1 MSLSTF
7 VSLLLTFCVPYLV
20 YIKFTIQ
27 PKRGFSILFITII
40 GIGPLIKLE
49 LLGILALLLLIF
61 TLFIKDKNIQIGL
74 FLASFFILIQVFSAS
89 INISLLNYLMI
100 YFLPIS
106 LISGIFSLMMIGHWF
121 LVDPTISKEG
131 MKKIAIVTSLQS
143 LALIPL
149 VQFDLINSGIVPIYK
164 LIIIFLYATTSILAF
179 ASYKSLNEKS
189 YTGVM
194 AATGLSY
201 LSLIVS
207 IGASGTLL
215 LLS

>member
-1 MSLSTF
+1 M
-7 VSLLLTFCVPYLV
+7 
-20 YIKFTIQ
+20 IQ

-40 GIGPLIKLE
+40 GIGSLIKLE
-49 LLGILALLLLIF
+49 LLGLLALVLLIF

-74 FLASFFILIQVFSAS
+74 FFGSFFIFIQVFSAS
-89 INISLLNYLMI
+89 INVSLLNYLMV

-106 LISGIFSLMMIGHWF
+106 LISGVFSLMMIGHWF

-149 VQFDLINSGIVPIYK
+149 VQFDFINSGIVPIYK
-164 LIIIFLYATTSILAF
+164 LVIICLYATTSILAF

-207 IGASGTLL
+207 IGATGTLL
-215 LLS
+215 LF

>member
-7 VSLLLTFCVPYLV
+7 VCLLLTFCIPYLV
-20 YIKFTIQ
+20 YIKLTIQ

-40 GIGPLIKLE
+40 GIGSLIKLE
-49 LLGILALLLLIF
+49 LLGLLALVLLIF

-74 FLASFFILIQVFSAS
+74 FFGSFFIFIQVFSAS

-149 VQFDLINSGIVPIYK
+149 VQFDFINSGIVPIYK
-164 LIIIFLYATTSILAF
+164 LVIICLYATTSIIAF

-207 IGASGTLL
+207 IGATGTLL
-215 LLS
+215 LF

>member
-7 VSLLLTFCVPYLV
+7 VCLLLTFCIPYLV
-20 YIKFTIQ
+20 YIKLTIQ
-27 PKRGFSILFITII
+27 PKRGFRILFITII
-40 GIGPLIKLE
+40 GIGSLIKLE
-49 LLGILALLLLIF
+49 LLGLLALVLLIF

-74 FLASFFILIQVFSAS
+74 FFGSFFIFIQVFSAS

-149 VQFDLINSGIVPIYK
+149 VQFDFINSGIVPIYK

>member
-7 VSLLLTFCVPYLV
+7 VCLLLTFCIPYLV
-20 YIKFTIQ
+20 YIKFMIQ

-40 GIGPLIKLE
+40 GIGSLIKLE
-49 LLGILALLLLIF
+49 LLGLLALVLLIF

-74 FLASFFILIQVFSAS
+74 FFGSFFIFIQVFSAS

-143 LALIPL
+143 LTLIPL
-149 VQFDLINSGIVPIYK
+149 VQFDFINSGIVAIYK
-164 LIIIFLYATTSILAF
+164 LIIICLYATTSLLAF

-207 IGASGTLL
+207 IGATGTLL
-215 LLS
+215 LF

>member
-7 VSLLLTFCVPYLV
+7 VCLLLTFCIPYLV

-40 GIGPLIKLE
+40 GIGSLIKLE
-49 LLGILALLLLIF
+49 LLGLLALVLLIF

-74 FLASFFILIQVFSAS
+74 FLGSFFIFIQVFSAS
-89 INISLLNYLMI
+89 INTSLLNYLMI

-149 VQFDLINSGIVPIYK
+149 VQFDFINSGIVPIYK

-207 IGASGTLL
+207 IGATGTLL
-215 LLS
+215 LF

>member
-1 MSLSTF
+1 M
-7 VSLLLTFCVPYLV
+7 
-20 YIKFTIQ
+20 IKPRQ
-27 PKRGFSILFITII
+27 GFSILFLTLICTTGFINFDIFII
-40 GIGPLIKLE
+40 VS
-49 LLGILALLLLIF
+49 LLLLIISIF
-61 TLFIKDKNIQIGL
+61 TKNKIIEIFLFFVS
-74 FLASFFILIQVFSAS
+74 FLILNS
-89 INISLLNYLMI
+89 ILLNSFETEFLI
-100 YFLPIS
+100 YILQYILPIS
-106 LISGIFSLMMIGHWF
+106 LISGVFSLMMIGHWF

-131 MKKIAIVTSLQS
+131 MKKIAIFTSVQPL
-143 LALIPL
+143 LIIPL
-149 VQFDLINSGIVPIYK
+149 VYFNYLTDDISYIYK
-164 LIIIFLYATTSILAF
+164 LVIMFLYLSTAILSF

>member
-7 VSLLLTFCVPYLV
+7 VCLLLTFCIPYLV
-20 YIKFTIQ
+20 YIKLTIQ

-40 GIGPLIKLE
+40 GIGSLIKLE
-49 LLGILALLLLIF
+49 LLGLLALVLLIF

-74 FLASFFILIQVFSAS
+74 FFGSFFIFIQVFSAS

-143 LALIPL
+143 LTLIPL
-149 VQFDLINSGIVPIYK
+149 VQFDFINSGIVPIYK
-164 LIIIFLYATTSILAF
+164 LIIICLYATTSLLAF

-207 IGASGTLL
+207 IGATGTLL
-215 LLS
+215 LF

>member
-1 MSLSTF
+1 M
-7 VSLLLTFCVPYLV
+7 
-20 YIKFTIQ
+20 IQ

-40 GIGPLIKLE
+40 GIGSLIKLE
-49 LLGILALLLLIF
+49 LLGLLALVLLIF

-74 FLASFFILIQVFSAS
+74 FFGSFFIFIQVFSAS

-149 VQFDLINSGIVPIYK
+149 VQFDFINSEIVPIYK
-164 LIIIFLYATTSILAF
+164 LVIICLYATTSILAF

-207 IGASGTLL
+207 IGATGTLL
-215 LLS
+215 LF

>member
-1 MSLSTF
+1 M
-7 VSLLLTFCVPYLV
+7 
-20 YIKFTIQ
+20 IQ

-40 GIGPLIKLE
+40 GIGSFIKLE
-49 LLGILALLLLIF
+49 LLGLLALVLLIF

-74 FLASFFILIQVFSAS
+74 FFGSFFIFIQVFSAS

-149 VQFDLINSGIVPIYK
+149 VQFDFINSGIVPMYK
-164 LIIIFLYATTSILAF
+164 LIIICLYATTSILAF

-207 IGASGTLL
+207 IGATGTLL
-215 LLS
+215 LF

>member
-1 MSLSTF
+1 M
-7 VSLLLTFCVPYLV
+7 
-20 YIKFTIQ
+20 IQ

-40 GIGPLIKLE
+40 GIGSLIKLE
-49 LLGILALLLLIF
+49 LLGLLALVLLIF

-74 FLASFFILIQVFSAS
+74 FFGSFFIFIQVFSAS

-143 LALIPL
+143 LTLIPL
-149 VQFDLINSGIVPIYK
+149 VQFDFINSGIVPIYK
-164 LIIIFLYATTSILAF
+164 LIIICLYATTSLLAF

-207 IGASGTLL
+207 IGATGTLL
-215 LLS
+215 LF

>member
-7 VSLLLTFCVPYLV
+7 VCLLLTFCIPYLV

-40 GIGPLIKLE
+40 GIGSLIKLE
-49 LLGILALLLLIF
+49 LLGLLALVLLIF

-74 FLASFFILIQVFSAS
+74 FFGSFFIFIQVFSAS

-149 VQFDLINSGIVPIYK
+149 VQFDFINSGIVPIYK
-164 LIIIFLYATTSILAF
+164 LVIICLYATTSILAF

-207 IGASGTLL
+207 IGATGTLL
-215 LLS
+215 LF

>member
-1 MSLSTF
+1 M
-7 VSLLLTFCVPYLV
+7 TFCIPYLA
-20 YIKFTIQ
+20 YIKFRIQ

-40 GIGPLIKLE
+40 GIGSLIKLE
-49 LLGILALLLLIF
+49 LLGILALVLLIF

-74 FLASFFILIQVFSAS
+74 FLGSFFIFIQVFSAS

-149 VQFDLINSGIVPIYK
+149 VQFDFINSGIVPIYK
-164 LIIIFLYATTSILAF
+164 LIIICLYATTSILAF

-207 IGASGTLL
+207 IGATGTLL
-215 LLS
+215 LF

>member
-1 MSLSTF
+1 M
-7 VSLLLTFCVPYLV
+7 
-20 YIKFTIQ
+20 
-27 PKRGFSILFITII
+27 LFITII
-40 GIGPLIKLE
+40 GIGSFIKLE
-49 LLGILALLLLIF
+49 LLGLLALVLLIF

-74 FLASFFILIQVFSAS
+74 FFGSFFIFIQVFSAS

-149 VQFDLINSGIVPIYK
+149 VQFDFINSGIVPIYK

-207 IGASGTLL
+207 IGATGTLL
-215 LLS
+215 LF

>member
-7 VSLLLTFCVPYLV
+7 VCLLLTFCIPYLV
-20 YIKFTIQ
+20 YIKLTIQ

-40 GIGPLIKLE
+40 GIGSLIKLE
-49 LLGILALLLLIF
+49 LLGLLALVLLIF

-74 FLASFFILIQVFSAS
+74 FFGSFFIFIQVFSAS

-149 VQFDLINSGIVPIYK
+149 VQFDFINSGIVPIYK
-164 LIIIFLYATTSILAF
+164 LIIICLYATTSILAF

-207 IGASGTLL
+207 IGATGTLL
-215 LLS
+215 LF

>member
-1 MSLSTF
+1 M
-7 VSLLLTFCVPYLV
+7 
-20 YIKFTIQ
+20 IQ

-40 GIGPLIKLE
+40 GIGSLIKLE
-49 LLGILALLLLIF
+49 LLGLLALVLLIF

-74 FLASFFILIQVFSAS
+74 FFGSFFIFIQVFSAS
-89 INISLLNYLMI
+89 INVSLLNYLMV

-149 VQFDLINSGIVPIYK
+149 VQFDFINSGIVPIYK
-164 LIIIFLYATTSILAF
+164 LIIICLYATTSLLAF

-207 IGASGTLL
+207 IGATGTLL
-215 LLS
+215 LF

>member
-1 MSLSTF
+1 MRN
-7 VSLLLTFCVPYLV
+7 
-20 YIKFTIQ
+20 K
-27 PKRGFSILFITII
+27 IL
-40 GIGPLIKLE
+40 E
-49 LLGILALLLLIF
+49 IF
-61 TLFIKDKNIQIGL
+61 L
-74 FLASFFILIQVFSAS
+74 FLVSFLILNHIIF
-89 INISLLNYLMI
+89 NNFDTEFLNYILK
-100 YFLPIS
+100 YLLPIS
-106 LISGIFSLMMIGHWF
+106 LISGVFSLMMIGHWF

-131 MKKIAIVTSLQS
+131 MKKIAIVTSVQPL
-143 LALIPL
+143 LI
-149 VQFDLINSGIVPIYK
+149 IPIIYFNYLTEDIGDTYK
-164 LIIIFLYATTSILAF
+164 LVIMFLYLSTAVLSF

>member
-1 MSLSTF
+1 M
-7 VSLLLTFCVPYLV
+7 
-20 YIKFTIQ
+20 IKPRQ
-27 PKRGFSILFITII
+27 GFSILFLS
-40 GIGPLIKLE
+40 LICSTGL
-49 LLGILALLLLIF
+49 INFDISIVVSLLLLIISIF
-61 TLFIKDKNIQIGL
+61 MKNKIIEILLFFVS
-74 FLASFFILIQVFSAS
+74 FLILNSILINSFETE
-89 INISLLNYLMI
+89 ILTYILKYI
-100 YFLPIS
+100 LPIS
-106 LISGIFSLMMIGHWF
+106 LISGVFSLMMIGHWF

-131 MKKIAIVTSLQS
+131 MKKIAIVTSVQPL
-143 LALIPL
+143 LIIPL
-149 VQFDLINSGIVPIYK
+149 VYFNYLTDDISYIYK
-164 LIIIFLYATTSILAF
+164 LVIMFLYLSTAILSF

>member
-7 VSLLLTFCVPYLV
+7 VCLLLTFCIPYLL
-20 YIKFTIQ
+20 YIKFTIK
-27 PKRGFSILFITII
+27 PKRGFSMLFITII
-40 GIGPLIKLE
+40 GIGSLIKLE
-49 LLGILALLLLIF
+49 LLGILALVLLIF
-61 TLFIKDKNIQIGL
+61 TLFIEDKNIQIGL
-74 FLASFFILIQVFSAS
+74 FLGSFFIFIQVFSAS

-106 LISGIFSLMMIGHWF
+106 LISGVFSLMMIGHWF

-149 VQFDLINSGIVPIYK
+149 VQFDFINSGIVPIYK
-164 LIIIFLYATTSILAF
+164 LIIICLYATTSILAF

>member
-7 VSLLLTFCVPYLV
+7 VFVLLVFCIPYLGFIRNS
-20 YIKFTIQ
+20 IKPRQ
-27 PKRGFSILFITII
+27 GFSILFLSLICTAGLINFDIFII
-40 GIGPLIKLE
+40 
-49 LLGILALLLLIF
+49 ASLLLLIISIF
-61 TLFIKDKNIQIGL
+61 TKNKIIE
-74 FLASFFILIQVFSAS
+74 
-89 INISLLNYLMI
+89 ISLFFVSFLILNSILLNSFETEFLNYILKYI
-100 YFLPIS
+100 LPIS
-106 LISGIFSLMMIGHWF
+106 LISGVFSLMMIGHWF

-131 MKKIAIVTSLQS
+131 MKKIAIFTSVQPL
-143 LALIPL
+143 LIIPL
-149 VQFDLINSGIVPIYK
+149 VYFNYLTDDISYIYK
-164 LIIIFLYATTSILAF
+164 LVIMFLYLSTAILSF

>member
-1 MSLSTF
+1 MSLSIF
-7 VSLLLTFCVPYLV
+7 ISLLLTFCVPYLA

-40 GIGPLIKLE
+40 GIGPLIRLE

-61 TLFIKDKNIQIGL
+61 TLFIRDKNIQIGL
-74 FLASFFILIQVFSAS
+74 FLSSFFIFIQVFSTS
-89 INISLLNYLMI
+89 INISLLNYLII

-149 VQFDLINSGIVPIYK
+149 VQFDFINSGIVPIYK
-164 LIIIFLYATTSILAF
+164 LIIICLYATTSILAF

>member
-7 VSLLLTFCVPYLV
+7 VCLLLTFCIPYLV
-20 YIKFTIQ
+20 YIKLTIQ

-40 GIGPLIKLE
+40 GIGSLIKLE
-49 LLGILALLLLIF
+49 LLGLLALVLLIF

-74 FLASFFILIQVFSAS
+74 FIGSFFIFIQVFSTS

-149 VQFDLINSGIVPIYK
+149 VQFDFINSGIVPIYK
-164 LIIIFLYATTSILAF
+164 LIIICLYATTSLLAF

-207 IGASGTLL
+207 IGATGTLL
-215 LLS
+215 LF

>member
-7 VSLLLTFCVPYLV
+7 VFVLLVFCIPYLG
-20 YIKFTIQ
+20 YIRYSVKPRQ
-27 PKRGFSILFITII
+27 GFSILFLS
-40 GIGPLIKLE
+40 LISSTAFINFD
-49 LLGILALLLLIF
+49 ILVIFSLLLIIISIF
-61 TLFIKDKNIQIGL
+61 MRNKILEIFL
-74 FLASFFILIQVFSAS
+74 FLVSFLILNHIIF
-89 INISLLNYLMI
+89 NNFDTEFLNYVLK
-100 YFLPIS
+100 YLLPIS
-106 LISGIFSLMMIGHWF
+106 LISGVFSLMMIGHWF

-131 MKKIAIVTSLQS
+131 MKKIAIVTSVQPL
-143 LALIPL
+143 LI
-149 VQFDLINSGIVPIYK
+149 IPIIYFNYLTEDIGDTYK
-164 LIIIFLYATTSILAF
+164 LVIMFLYLSTAVLSF

>member
-20 YIKFTIQ
+20 YIKLTIQ

-40 GIGPLIKLE
+40 GIGSLIKLE
-49 LLGILALLLLIF
+49 LLGLLALVLLIF

-74 FLASFFILIQVFSAS
+74 FFGSFFIFIQVFSAS
-89 INISLLNYLMI
+89 INVSLLNYLMV

-149 VQFDLINSGIVPIYK
+149 VQFDFINSGIVPIYK
-164 LIIIFLYATTSILAF
+164 LIIICLYATTSLLAF

-207 IGASGTLL
+207 IGATGTLL
-215 LLS
+215 LF

>member
-7 VSLLLTFCVPYLV
+7 VFVLLVFCIPYLGFIRNS
-20 YIKFTIQ
+20 IKPRQ
-27 PKRGFSILFITII
+27 GFSILFLSLICTTGLINFDIFII
-40 GIGPLIKLE
+40 IS
-49 LLGILALLLLIF
+49 LLLLVISIF
-61 TLFIKDKNIQIGL
+61 TKNKIIEIFLFFVS
-74 FLASFFILIQVFSAS
+74 FLILNS
-89 INISLLNYLMI
+89 ILLNSFETEFLNYILQYI
-100 YFLPIS
+100 LPIS
-106 LISGIFSLMMIGHWF
+106 LISGVFSLMMIGHWF

-131 MKKIAIVTSLQS
+131 MKKIAIFTSVQPL
-143 LALIPL
+143 LIIPL
-149 VQFDLINSGIVPIYK
+149 VYFNYLTDDISYIYK
-164 LIIIFLYATTSILAF
+164 LVIMFLYLSTAILSF

>member
-7 VSLLLTFCVPYLV
+7 IFVILVFCIPYLS
-20 YIKFTIQ
+20 YIRYSVKPRQ
-27 PKRGFSILFITII
+27 GFSVLFLSLITFIVLINFDILVIVSI
-40 GIGPLIKLE
+40 
-49 LLGILALLLLIF
+49 LLLI
-61 TLFIKDKNIQIGL
+61 ISIIMKNEILETFL
-74 FLASFFILIQVFSAS
+74 FLLSFLILNS
-89 INISLLNYLMI
+89 IIFTSFEAEFLHYILKYLI
-100 YFLPIS
+100 PIS
-106 LISGIFSLMMIGHWF
+106 LVSGIFSLMMIGHWF

-131 MKKIAIVTSLQS
+131 MKKIATVTSVQPL
-143 LALIPL
+143 LIIPL
-149 VQFDLINSGIVPIYK
+149 VYFNYLNEDLGDTYK
-164 LIIIFLYATTSILAF
+164 LVIMFLYLSTAVLSF

>member
-1 MSLSTF
+1 M
-7 VSLLLTFCVPYLV
+7 
-20 YIKFTIQ
+20 IQ

-40 GIGPLIKLE
+40 GIGSLIKLE
-49 LLGILALLLLIF
+49 LLGLLALVLLIF

-74 FLASFFILIQVFSAS
+74 FFGSFFIFIQVFSAS

-149 VQFDLINSGIVPIYK
+149 VQFDFINSGIVPIYK
-164 LIIIFLYATTSILAF
+164 LIIICLYATTSILAF

-207 IGASGTLL
+207 IGATGTLL
-215 LLS
+215 LF

>member
-7 VSLLLTFCVPYLV
+7 VCLLLTFCIPYLV
-20 YIKFTIQ
+20 YIKLTIQ

-40 GIGPLIKLE
+40 GIGSLIKLE
-49 LLGILALLLLIF
+49 LLGLLALVLLIF

-74 FLASFFILIQVFSAS
+74 FFGSFFIFIQVFSAS

-149 VQFDLINSGIVPIYK
+149 VQFDFINSGIVPIYK
-164 LIIIFLYATTSILAF
+164 LIIICLYATTSLLAF

-194 AATGLSY
+194 ASTGLSY

-207 IGASGTLL
+207 IGATGTLL
-215 LLS
+215 LF

>member
-7 VSLLLTFCVPYLV
+7 VCLLFTFCIPYLV

-40 GIGPLIKLE
+40 GIGSLIKFE
-49 LLGILALLLLIF
+49 LLGILALVLLIF
-61 TLFIKDKNIQIGL
+61 TLFLKNKNIQIGL
-74 FLASFFILIQVFSAS
+74 FLGSFFIFIQVFSSS

-149 VQFDLINSGIVPIYK
+149 VQFDFINSGIVPIYK
-164 LIIIFLYATTSILAF
+164 LIIICLYATTSILAF

-207 IGASGTLL
+207 IGATGTLL
-215 LLS
+215 LF

>member
-7 VSLLLTFCVPYLV
+7 VFVLLVFCIPYLG
-20 YIKFTIQ
+20 YIRYSVKPRQ
-27 PKRGFSILFITII
+27 GFSILFLS
-40 GIGPLIKLE
+40 LISCTVFIKFDTLVVVS
-49 LLGILALLLLIF
+49 LLLLIISIF
-61 TLFIKDKNIQIGL
+61 MKNKIFETFL
-74 FLASFFILIQVFSAS
+74 FLLSFLILNIFIFNSFES
-89 INISLLNYLMI
+89 EFLNYIFKYL
-100 YFLPIS
+100 LPIS
-106 LISGIFSLMMIGHWF
+106 LVSGVFSLMMIGHWF

-131 MKKIAIVTSLQS
+131 MKKIAIVTSIQ
-143 LALIPL
+143 PL
-149 VQFDLINSGIVPIYK
+149 
-164 LIIIFLYATTSILAF
+164 LIIPFVYFNLLTDDIGNTFKLVIMFLYLSTAILSF

>member
-7 VSLLLTFCVPYLV
+7 VCLLLTFCIPYLV
-20 YIKFTIQ
+20 YIKLTIQ

-40 GIGPLIKLE
+40 GIGSLIKLE
-49 LLGILALLLLIF
+49 LLGLLALVLLIF

-74 FLASFFILIQVFSAS
+74 FLGSFFIFIQVFSAS

-143 LALIPL
+143 LTLIPL
-149 VQFDLINSGIVPIYK
+149 VQFDFINSGIVPIYK
-164 LIIIFLYATTSILAF
+164 LIIICLYATTSILAF

-207 IGASGTLL
+207 IGATGTLL
-215 LLS
+215 LF

>member
-7 VSLLLTFCVPYLV
+7 VFVLLVFCIPYLG
-20 YIKFTIQ
+20 YIRNSIK
-27 PKRGFSILFITII
+27 PRRGFSILFLS
-40 GIGPLIKLE
+40 LICSTALINFDV
-49 LLGILALLLLIF
+49 LVIVSLLLLIISI
-61 TLFIKDKNIQIGL
+61 FINNKGIE
-74 FLASFFILIQVFSAS
+74 
-89 INISLLNYLMI
+89 ISLFSLSFLIFNNILFKTFEVDLSNYVLQ
-100 YFLPIS
+100 YLLPIS
-106 LISGIFSLMMIGHWF
+106 LISGVFSLMMIGHWF

-131 MKKIAIVTSLQS
+131 MKKIAILTSVQS
-143 LALIPL
+143 LLIIPL
-149 VQFDLINSGIVPIYK
+149 IYFNFLTDDLGDTYK
-164 LIIIFLYATTSILAF
+164 LVIMFLYLSTAILSF

>member
-61 TLFIKDKNIQIGL
+61 TLFIRDKNIQIGL
-74 FLASFFILIQVFSAS
+74 FLSSFFIFIQVFSTS

-149 VQFDLINSGIVPIYK
+149 VQFDFINSGIVPIYK

>member
-7 VSLLLTFCVPYLV
+7 VYLLMTFCIPYLV
-20 YIKFTIQ
+20 YIKFRIQ

-40 GIGPLIKLE
+40 GIGSLIKLE
-49 LLGILALLLLIF
+49 LLGILALVLLIF
-61 TLFIKDKNIQIGL
+61 TLFIKNKNIQIGL
-74 FLASFFILIQVFSAS
+74 FLGSFFIFIQIFSVS
-89 INISLLNYLMI
+89 INISLLSYLMI

-121 LVDPTISKEG
+121 LIDPTISKDG
-131 MKKIAIVTSLQS
+131 MKKIAIITSLQS
-143 LALIPL
+143 LTLIPL
-149 VQFDLINSGIVPIYK
+149 VQLNFINSEIVPIYK
-164 LIIIFLYATTSILAF
+164 LIIICLYATTSILAF

-207 IGASGTLL
+207 IGATGTLL
-215 LLS
+215 LF

>member
-7 VSLLLTFCVPYLV
+7 VCLLLTFCIPYLL
-20 YIKFTIQ
+20 YIKFTIK
-27 PKRGFSILFITII
+27 PKRGFSMLFITII
-40 GIGPLIKLE
+40 GIGSFIKLE
-49 LLGILALLLLIF
+49 LLGLLALVLLIF

-74 FLASFFILIQVFSAS
+74 FFGSFFIFIQVFSAS

-149 VQFDLINSGIVPIYK
+149 VQFDFINSGIVPIYK
-164 LIIIFLYATTSILAF
+164 LIIICLYATTSILAF

-207 IGASGTLL
+207 IGATGTLL
-215 LLS
+215 LF

>member
-1 MSLSTF
+1 M
-7 VSLLLTFCVPYLV
+7 
-20 YIKFTIQ
+20 IKPRQ
-27 PKRGFSILFITII
+27 GFSILFLSLICSTGLINFDIFII
-40 GIGPLIKLE
+40 VS
-49 LLGILALLLLIF
+49 LLLLIISIF
-61 TLFIKDKNIQIGL
+61 MKNKIIEILLFFVS
-74 FLASFFILIQVFSAS
+74 FLILNSILINSFETE
-89 INISLLNYLMI
+89 ILTYILKYI
-100 YFLPIS
+100 LPIS
-106 LISGIFSLMMIGHWF
+106 LISGVFSLMMIGHWF

-131 MKKIAIVTSLQS
+131 MKKIAIVTSVQPL
-143 LALIPL
+143 LIIPL
-149 VQFDLINSGIVPIYK
+149 VYFNYLTDDISYIYK
-164 LIIIFLYATTSILAF
+164 LVIMFLYLSTAILSF